1 MCSGKTV
8 AIECDGERWHSGDVK
23 IREDME
29 RQTILERLGWRFI
42 RIRGS
47 EYYRAPQQ
55 TIERVIR
62 ELAQYGIEPEDAET
76 VVSDDR
82 NTELLLRIKNRAAA
96 ILASESVGEGDN
108 AAAVEA
114 ALNPRLLEELRQ
126 DSEQKAL
133 SPKKSVVS
141 EPCIPARQKQPS
153 ENQVRKPE
161 KPASKKTKGKETLST
176 SHKQP
181 AILREPILV
190 PGISGPEMVSKAD
203 KQQVIPGMEDV
214 LPEDD
219 DIITLLKKNGV
230 RFVDKRKNN
239 GSLWLIGGS
248 ELKPIVNKA
257 KKLGINFRFKEDGG
271 KATKGAPG
279 WWGK

>member
-1 MCSGKTV
+1 
-8 AIECDGERWHSGDVK
+8 
-23 IREDME
+23 
-29 RQTILERLGWRFI
+29 
-42 RIRGS
+42 
-47 EYYRAPQQ
+47 
-55 TIERVIR
+55 
-62 ELAQYGIEPEDAET
+62 
-76 VVSDDR
+76 
-82 NTELLLRIKNRAAA
+82 
-96 ILASESVGEGDN
+96 
-108 AAAVEA
+108 
-114 ALNPRLLEELRQ
+114 
-126 DSEQKAL
+126 
-133 SPKKSVVS
+133 
-141 EPCIPARQKQPS
+141 
-153 ENQVRKPE
+153 
-161 KPASKKTKGKETLST
+161 
-176 SHKQP
+176 
-181 AILREPILV
+181 
-190 PGISGPEMVSKAD
+190 MVSKAD